1 MPVIQG
7 TTSGS
12 VAGVTYNIPSK
23 IVSYRVCNK
32 TAGAITVTVSIVE
45 QGVGNIRN
53 IGYYS
58 LSANACDGIEV
69 DMIMP
74 SGWAIYI
81 AASGSCD
88 YWVTI
93 EPIK

>member
-12 VAGVTYNIPSK
+12 VAGVAYNIPSK

-45 QGVGNIRN
+45 LGVGNIRN
-53 IGYYS
+53 IGYHS
-58 LSANACDGIEV
+58 LAANACDGLVSDIILPAGFTV
-69 DMIMP
+69 
-74 SGWAIYI
+74 YL

-88 YWVTI
+88 YWFSI
-93 EPIK
+93 ESI

>member
-58 LSANACDGIEV
+58 LSANACDGFVGDIILPAGFTV
-69 DMIMP
+69 
-74 SGWAIYI
+74 YL

-88 YWVTI
+88 YWFS
-93 EPIK
+93 IKNI

>member
-12 VAGVTYNIPSK
+12 VAGFAYNIPSK

-58 LSANACDGIEV
+58 LAANACDGFVGDIILPAGFTV
-69 DMIMP
+69 
-74 SGWAIYI
+74 YL

-88 YWVTI
+88 YWFSI
-93 EPIK
+93 QNI

>member
-58 LSANACDGIEV
+58 LAANACDGFVGDIILPAGFTV
-69 DMIMP
+69 
-74 SGWAIYI
+74 YL

-88 YWVTI
+88 YWFSI
-93 EPIK
+93 QSI

>member
-12 VAGVTYNIPSK
+12 VAGVAYNIPSK

-58 LSANACDGIEV
+58 LAANACDGFVGDIILPAGFTV
-69 DMIMP
+69 
-74 SGWAIYI
+74 YL

-88 YWVTI
+88 YWFSI
-93 EPIK
+93 QSI

>member
-12 VAGVTYNIPSK
+12 VAGVAYNIPSK

-45 QGVGNIRN
+45 LGVGNIRN
-53 IGYYS
+53 IGYHS
-58 LSANACDGIEV
+58 LAANACDGLTADIILPTGFTV
-69 DMIMP
+69 
-74 SGWAIYI
+74 YL

-88 YWVTI
+88 YWFSVKNI
-93 EPIK
+93 

>member
-12 VAGVTYNIPSK
+12 VAGVAYNIPSK
-23 IVSYRVCNK
+23 IVSYRVCNT

-58 LSANACDGIEV
+58 LAANACDGLTADIVLPEGFTV
-69 DMIMP
+69 
-74 SGWAIYI
+74 YL

-88 YWVTI
+88 YWFSI
-93 EPIK
+93 ENI

>member
-12 VAGVTYNIPSK
+12 VEGVAYNIPSK
-23 IVSYRVCNK
+23 IVLYRVCNK
-32 TAGAITVTVSIVE
+32 TAGSITVTVSIVE

-58 LSANACDGIEV
+58 LAANACDGFAGDIILPAGFTV
-69 DMIMP
+69 
-74 SGWAIYI
+74 YL

-88 YWVTI
+88 YWFSI
-93 EPIK
+93 QSI